1 MERGLGMLLYA
12 LSATSIAFG
21 VLLLVLYPG
30 RRSLALAA
38 LGISMGIAAPIAYR
52 ALSRRE

>member
-1 MERGLGMLLYA
+1 MLLYA
-12 LSATSIAFG
+12 LSAMSIAFG
-21 VLLLVLYPG
+21 VLLLVLCPG